1 MLLFACC
8 VTIAVHLELTTDAI
22 SNSVKLA
29 LRRCISRRGIPY
41 LLISENFKTFKL
53 VDVKRFCNTKEIA
66 WKFILERA
74 PWWASFYE
82 RLISLV
88 KSSLK
93 KVLWKVYLS
102 YLELYTLLTD
112 IQNVLNLRS
121 LA

>member
-1 MLLFACC
+1 MLFFACC
-8 VTIAVHLELTTDAI
+8 VTRVVHLELTTDAI
-22 SNSVKLA
+22 SNSVKLT
-29 LRRCISRRGIPY
+29 LRRFISRRGIPY

-66 WKFILERA
+66 WKFILERS

-93 KVLWKVYLS
+93 KVLWKAYLS